1 MVNQLNWKLLKKLL
15 DEIGI
20 PGQEDLIQKIIENNY
35 DKKKYKVFR
44 TPLNNLV
51 LKSTSKKKKRIAIC
65 SHSDE
70 VGLFIRKIEENG
82 RAVVIP
88 FGGLF
93 VHSLYGATL
102 SFKTINGKELQGT
115 LVPPNSREIRGITNA
130 PARRR
135 GRRGLE
141 STNRVIYNAI
151 FSKKHHLVDFGFV
164 SKKEAEKAGIRVGC
178 QGTFSTKAK
187 KIANKKILAKAID
200 NRVGTYINLVTSED
214 FFENKIYAIDRIFG
228 VREEIG
234 ATAITTAFENTNYD
248 AAIVLDVSPSRE
260 DVGLG
265 TVGKGPLKRVLDATH
280 ITNSKILNNIEKTAK
295 KHKIKIQDYV
305 SLGGTDGGMI
315 NLTKMGIPIIPLN
328 ICSKYIHSGN
338 SICDMEDIIQA
349 KKLLKAICSEIKP
362 SWFKK

>member
-1 MVNQLNWKLLKKLL
+1 MVNKLNWKLLKKLL

-20 PGQEDLIQKIIENNY
+20 PGQEDFIQNIIEDNY
-35 DKKKYKVFR
+35 DKKNYEAFK
-44 TPLNNLV
+44 TPLNNVV
-51 LKSTSKKKKRIAIC
+51 LKSTSKKKRRIAIC

-93 VHSLYGATL
+93 VHSLYGALL
-102 SFKTINGKELQGT
+102 SFKTVKGKEIQGT
-115 LVPPNSREIRGITNA
+115 LVPPSSKEIRGITNVR
-130 PARRR
+130 ARRR
-135 GRRGLE
+135 RLGLE
-141 STNRVIYNAI
+141 STSGVIYNAI

-178 QGTFSTKAK
+178 QGTFATKAK
-187 KIANKKILAKAID
+187 KIANNKVLAKATD

-214 FFENKIYAIDRIFG
+214 FFENKTYAIDRIFG

-265 TVGKGPLKRVLDATH
+265 IVGKGPLKRILDATH
-280 ITNSKILNNIEKTAK
+280 ITNSKILKNIEKTAK
-295 KHKIKIQDYV
+295 KHKIKIQDFV

-328 ICSKYIHSGN
+328 ICSRYIHTGT
-338 SICDMEDIIQA
+338 SICDIEDIIQA
-349 KKLLKAICSEIKP
+349 KKLLKAICLEIKP